1 MSGDKEFTVDSV
13 ESTES
18 FLSSNGID
26 FETIRHPAVMTVEEM
41 VPHKELFGTQ
51 DVVMAK
57 HLFLHDKKK
66 KDAKAWLV
74 IAGPDEKIGET
85 FSTDKERD
93 SIQLYLF
100 KKLSPMTLQT

>member
-1 MSGDKEFTVDSV
+1 MSEDRELTVDSI

-18 FLSSNGID
+18 FLSSNGIE

-41 VPHKELFGTQ
+41 VPHKGLFGTE

-74 IAGPDEKIGET
+74 IAGPDEKIGENHIHT
-85 FSTDKERD
+85 SVCRYGIRCPTVFSMA
-93 SIQLYLF
+93 LF
-100 KKLSPMTLQT
+100 